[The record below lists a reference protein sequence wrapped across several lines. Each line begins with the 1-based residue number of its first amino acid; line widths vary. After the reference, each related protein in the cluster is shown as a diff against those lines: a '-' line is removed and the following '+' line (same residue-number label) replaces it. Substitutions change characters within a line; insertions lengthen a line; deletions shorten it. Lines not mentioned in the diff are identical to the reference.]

1 MKKSHVSVLVALL
14 LLFSLCLTACG
25 GKTAGSPAASEA
37 PAAAAAASTAP
48 EAPAAEPAQEAE
60 APAAAEKTAEQ
71 ATEPAA
77 PVETAE
83 GADASLPIRIMT
95 LNGTTGFGMA
105 GLIADSNTENAGQ
118 NYSFT
123 VETDASNVTAALVSG
138 SCDIAALPT
147 NAASA
152 LYNKTGGG
160 VQVLALNTRGVLYVV
175 SDGTVSVEKFADLDG
190 QTVFAPAQN
199 PSFIF
204 GYLCQANDLTVSI
217 DNTYA
222 QPAELNT
229 AVAAGNVHLA
239 VLPEPMVT
247 VACSQNS
254 DLQVV
259 LDLTEEWDRVAEPG
273 SLVQGCVVVRTEF
286 AEAHPEE
293 VKAFLKDYEASVALL
308 TDDPASAAQK
318 IEETS
323 IFAKAAVAQK
333 AIPHCNVCFVT
344 GEEMQ
349 AQLSAFLEIMF
360 EAAPQSIGGAVPGPD
375 FYCIL
380 Q

>member
-1 MKKSHVSVLVALL
+1 MKKSRITAAALL
-14 LLFSLCLTACG
+14 LLFCLFLTACG
-25 GKTAGSPAASEA
+25 GKTSGSPAPSPAASEA
-37 PAAAAAASTAP
+37 PTAEAAPSAAP
-48 EAPAAEPAQEAE
+48 EEAVAQE
-60 APAAAEKTAEQ
+60 
-71 ATEPAA
+71 EPAA
-77 PVETAE
+77 PEAVGESAE
-83 GADASLPIRIMT
+83 EPGVVAEPDASMPIRVMT
-95 LNGTTGFGMA
+95 LNGTTGFGLA
-105 GLIADSNTENAGQ
+105 GLIAESNAGNTAQ

-123 VETDASNVTAALVSG
+123 VETDASNITAALVNG

-152 LYNKTGGG
+152 LYNKTEGG
-160 VQVLALNTRGVLYVV
+160 VQVLALNTRGVLYVL
-175 SDGTVSVEKFADLDG
+175 SDGTVPVESFADLNG
-190 QTVFAPAQN
+190 QTVYVPAQN

-204 GYLCQANDLTVSI
+204 GFLCSANDISVSI

-222 QPAELNT
+222 QPAELNA
-229 AVAAGNVHLA
+229 AVAAGQVHLA

-254 DLQVV
+254 DLQIV

-286 AEAHPEE
+286 AKENPEE
-293 VKAFLKDYEASVALL
+293 VLAFLKNYEASVALL
-308 TDDPASAAQK
+308 AEDPAAAAQK
-318 IEETS
+318 IEETG

-333 AIPHCNVCFVT
+333 AIPHCNICFVT
-344 GEEMQ
+344 GAEMQ
-349 AQLSAFLEIMF
+349 AQLSAFLEIMA
-360 EAAPQSIGGAVPGPD
+360 ETVPQSIGGAVPGPD